1 MYQFSI
7 VIPCFNSSPYIAE
20 TLESIVNQHL
30 GDKIQVVLVDDCSTE
45 PFDEIV
51 DTFKDKLNIK
61 TVKTDSNCGPS
72 KTRQV
77 GVDNADG
84 EWITFC
90 DHDDTFIANTFNR
103 IRTIIR
109 NNPSRNIIQAQFQ
122 EVRQDGTVI
131 PYSFDKGSNWIH
143 AKFFRKKFLDENK
156 LTFKEGLATHE
167 DVYFSILTRFMTEH
181 LNAPILECSIII
193 YNWYNRPESLSH
205 RRETGIDLFENH
217 FEDYV
222 TSCFGPIEKLKDT
235 LTPNEILVRGLS
247 SLLFIYFYSQGF
259 LRLGREHHER
269 DIKLLNEVA
278 GKLCEYLNLTPQQIV
293 QIAYNNPDAFC
304 GIREKAY
311 QSVGYFLER
320 EDLYD
325 LIRNCIPQEEEMV
338 DLSESNS

>member
-30 GDKIQVVLVDDCSTE
+30 GDKIQVVLVDDCSIE

-51 DTFKDKLNIK
+51 NAFNDRLNIK
-61 TVKTDSNCGPS
+61 MIKTDSNCGPGMA
-72 KTRQV
+72 RQA

-109 NNPSRNIIQAQFQ
+109 NNPSRNIIQTQFQ

-181 LNAPILECSIII
+181 LNAPILECSIVI

-222 TSCFGPIEKLKDT
+222 TSCFGPIEKLKDI

-269 DIKLLNEVA
+269 DVKLLNEVA

-293 QIAYNNPDAFC
+293 QIAYDNPDVFC

-325 LIRNCIPQEEEMV
+325 LIRNCISQEEEMV

>member
-51 DTFKDKLNIK
+51 DTFKDRLNIK

-72 KTRQV
+72 RTRQV

-181 LNAPILECSIII
+181 LNAPILECSIVI

-222 TSCFGPIEKLKDT
+222 TSCFGPIEKLKDI

-269 DIKLLNEVA
+269 DVKLLNEVA
-278 GKLCEYLNLTPQQIV
+278 GKLCKYLSLTPQQIV
-293 QIAYNNPDAFC
+293 QIAYNSPDAFC

>member
-51 DTFKDKLNIK
+51 DTFKDRLNIK

-72 KTRQV
+72 RARQV

-222 TSCFGPIEKLKDT
+222 TSCFGPIEKLKDI

-269 DIKLLNEVA
+269 DVKLLNEVA
-278 GKLCEYLNLTPQQIV
+278 GKLCKYLNLTPQQIV
-293 QIAYNNPDAFC
+293 QIAYDNPDAFC

-325 LIRNCIPQEEEMV
+325 LIKNCIPQEEEMV

>member
-72 KTRQV
+72 RTRQV

-90 DHDDTFIANTFNR
+90 DHDDAFIANTFNR

-181 LNAPILECSIII
+181 LNAPILECSIVI
-193 YNWYNRPESLSH
+193 YNRYTRPESLSH

-222 TSCFGPIEKLKDT
+222 TSCFGPIEKLKDI

-278 GKLCEYLNLTPQQIV
+278 GKLCKYLNLTPQQIV
-293 QIAYNNPDAFC
+293 QIAYDNPDAFC

>member
-72 KTRQV
+72 RTRQV

-90 DHDDTFIANTFNR
+90 DHDDAFIANTFNR

-122 EVRQDGTVI
+122 EVRQDETVI

-222 TSCFGPIEKLKDT
+222 TSCFGPIEKLKDI

-269 DIKLLNEVA
+269 DVKLLNEVA
-278 GKLCEYLNLTPQQIV
+278 GKLCEYLNLTPHQIV
-293 QIAYNNPDAFC
+293 QIAYNSPDAFC

-320 EDLYD
+320 EDLYG
-325 LIRNCIPQEEEMV
+325 LISNCIPQEEEMV

>member
-45 PFDEIV
+45 SFDEIV
-51 DTFKDKLNIK
+51 NTFNDRLNIK
-61 TVKTDSNCGPS
+61 MIKTDNNCGPGMA
-72 KTRQV
+72 RQV

-181 LNAPILECSIII
+181 LNAPILECSIVI

-205 RRETGIDLFENH
+205 LRETGIDLFENH

-222 TSCFGPIEKLKDT
+222 TSCFGPIEKLKDI

-269 DIKLLNEVA
+269 DVKLLSEVA

-293 QIAYNNPDAFC
+293 QIAYDNPDVFC

-320 EDLYD
+320 ESLYN

>member
-51 DTFKDKLNIK
+51 DTFKNKLNIK

-72 KTRQV
+72 RTRQV

-222 TSCFGPIEKLKDT
+222 TSCFGPIEKLKDV
-235 LTPNEILVRGLS
+235 LTSNEILVRGLS

-269 DIKLLNEVA
+269 DVKLLNEVA
-278 GKLCEYLNLTPQQIV
+278 GKLCEYLSLTPQQIV
-293 QIAYNNPDAFC
+293 QIAYNSPDAFC

>member
-7 VIPCFNSSPYIAE
+7 IIPCFNSSPYIAE

-45 PFDEIV
+45 SFDEIV
-51 DTFKDKLNIK
+51 NTFNDRLNIK
-61 TVKTDSNCGPS
+61 MIKTDNNCGPGMA
-72 KTRQV
+72 RQV

-181 LNAPILECSIII
+181 LNAPILECSIVI

-222 TSCFGPIEKLKDT
+222 TSCFGPIEKLKDI

-293 QIAYNNPDAFC
+293 QIAYDNPDVFC

-320 EDLYD
+320 EDLYG

>member
-45 PFDEIV
+45 SFDEIV
-51 DTFKDKLNIK
+51 DTFKDRLNIK

-72 KTRQV
+72 RTRQV

-222 TSCFGPIEKLKDT
+222 TSCFGPIEKLKDI

-259 LRLGREHHER
+259 LRLDRKHHER
-269 DIKLLNEVA
+269 DVKLLNEVA
-278 GKLCEYLNLTPQQIV
+278 GKLCEYLNLTPWQIV
-293 QIAYNNPDAFC
+293 QIAYDNPDVFC

-320 EDLYD
+320 EDLYG

>member
-51 DTFKDKLNIK
+51 DTFKDRLNIK
-61 TVKTDSNCGPS
+61 TVKTDNNCGPS
-72 KTRQV
+72 MTRQV

-90 DHDDTFIANTFNR
+90 DHDDAFIANTFNR

-181 LNAPILECSIII
+181 LNAPILECSIVI

-222 TSCFGPIEKLKDT
+222 TSCFGPIEKLKDI

-269 DIKLLNEVA
+269 DVKLLNEVA

-293 QIAYNNPDAFC
+293 QIAYDNPDVFC

>member
-278 GKLCEYLNLTPQQIV
+278 GKLCEYLSLTPQQIV
-293 QIAYNNPDAFC
+293 QIAYNSPDAFC

>member
-1 MYQFSI
+1 M
-7 VIPCFNSSPYIAE
+7 
-20 TLESIVNQHL
+20 
-30 GDKIQVVLVDDCSTE
+30 
-45 PFDEIV
+45 
-51 DTFKDKLNIK
+51 
-61 TVKTDSNCGPS
+61 
-72 KTRQV
+72 
-77 GVDNADG
+77 
-84 EWITFC
+84 
-90 DHDDTFIANTFNR
+90 
-103 IRTIIR
+103 
-109 NNPSRNIIQAQFQ
+109 
-122 EVRQDGTVI
+122 
-131 PYSFDKGSNWIH
+131 
-143 AKFFRKKFLDENK
+143 
-156 LTFKEGLATHE
+156 TFKEGLATHE

-181 LNAPILECSIII
+181 LNAPILECSIVI

-222 TSCFGPIEKLKDT
+222 TSCFGPIEKLKDI

-269 DIKLLNEVA
+269 DVKLLNEVA
-278 GKLCEYLNLTPQQIV
+278 GKLCKYLNLTPQQIV
-293 QIAYNNPDAFC
+293 QIAYDNPDAFC

>member
-51 DTFKDKLNIK
+51 NTFKDKLNIK
-61 TVKTDSNCGPS
+61 IVKTDSNCGPS
-72 KTRQV
+72 RTRQV

-156 LTFKEGLATHE
+156 LTFKEGLVTHE

-222 TSCFGPIEKLKDT
+222 TSCFGPIEKLKDI

-269 DIKLLNEVA
+269 DVKLLNEVA
-278 GKLCEYLNLTPQQIV
+278 GKLCKYLNLTPQQIV
-293 QIAYNNPDAFC
+293 QIAYDNPDVFC

-325 LIRNCIPQEEEMV
+325 LIKNCIPQEEEMV

>member
-45 PFDEIV
+45 PFNEIV
-51 DTFKDKLNIK
+51 NTFNDRLNIK
-61 TVKTDSNCGPS
+61 MIKTDNNCGPGMA
-72 KTRQV
+72 RQA
-77 GVDNADG
+77 GIDNADG

-90 DHDDTFIANTFNR
+90 DHDDAFIANTFNR

-122 EVRQDGTVI
+122 EVRQDGTII

-156 LTFKEGLATHE
+156 LIFKEGLATHE

-181 LNAPILECSIII
+181 LNAPILECSIVI

-205 RRETGIDLFENH
+205 QRETGIDLFENH

-222 TSCFGPIEKLKDT
+222 TSCFGPIEKLKDI

-269 DIKLLNEVA
+269 DVKLLNEVA
-278 GKLCEYLNLTPQQIV
+278 GKLCAYLNLTPQQIV
-293 QIAYNNPDAFC
+293 QIAYDNPDVFC

>member
-72 KTRQV
+72 RTRQV

-222 TSCFGPIEKLKDT
+222 TSCFGPIEKLKDI

-269 DIKLLNEVA
+269 DVKLLNEVA
-278 GKLCEYLNLTPQQIV
+278 GKLCEYLSLTPQQIV
-293 QIAYNNPDAFC
+293 QIAYNSPDAFC

-311 QSVGYFLER
+311 QSVGYFLEK

-325 LIRNCIPQEEEMV
+325 LIKNCIPQEEEMV

>member
-7 VIPCFNSSPYIAE
+7 IIPCFNSSPIAE

-51 DTFKDKLNIK
+51 NTFNDRLNIK
-61 TVKTDSNCGPS
+61 MIKTDNNCGPGMA
-72 KTRQV
+72 RQV

-193 YNWYNRPESLSH
+193 YNWHNRPESLSH

-222 TSCFGPIEKLKDT
+222 TSCFGPIEKLKDI

-278 GKLCEYLNLTPQQIV
+278 GKLCKYLNLTPQQIV
-293 QIAYNNPDAFC
+293 QIAYDNPDVFC

-320 EDLYD
+320 EDLYN
-325 LIRNCIPQEEEMV
+325 LIKNCIPQEEEMV